1 MFWWLL
7 LSANKAAQIIQD
19 ILFRRKQLHKIAQT
33 FLTLDF
39 PQKQSEP

>member
-1 MFWWLL
+1 MFWWL

-19 ILFRRKQLHKIAQT
+19 ILFRRKQLHEIAQT
-33 FLTLDF
+33 FLTPDF